1 MKYPSIKGLLRLKCP
16 GLADKV
22 SQISRK
28 RNCLFPRGDSSQ
40 TEQTCVITEQICV
53 IAGQI
58 SVIAEQ
64 ICVVTEQ
71 ICFIIEQIWVITFW
85 RKKHV
90 KALHAFNK
98 YRIGTFQPNDVILFS
113 ICVLNSFQFRLLCQA
128 YIKTIIKRN

>member
-1 MKYPSIKGLLRLKCP
+1 MSWFSRYC
-16 GLADKV
+16 LANFKKNKL
-22 SQISRK
+22 SFSEGRFISNRA
-28 RNCLFPRGDSSQ
+28 N
-40 TEQTCVITEQICV
+40 CVITEQICV
-53 IAGQI
+53 IAEQI

-71 ICFIIEQIWVITFW
+71 ICVIIEQIWVITFW

-98 YRIGTFQPNDVILFS
+98 YRIDTFQPNDVILFS